1 LSLPRREIDVYRDVL
16 ATAELDTPRYLG
28 SLIDD
33 DKESPRYWLF
43 VEHVRDAKPLWQC
56 DLDQWPAAARWLKRL
71 HGQQFAK
78 LPPTLLRYDESFYW
92 KWMERAAEN
101 KPPVAAIARRYQSVI
116 DQLVQL
122 PATFIH
128 GEFYPSNILVQG

>member
-1 LSLPRREIDVYRDVL
+1 
-16 ATAELDTPRYLG
+16 
-28 SLIDD
+28 
-33 DKESPRYWLF
+33 
-43 VEHVRDAKPLWQC
+43 
-56 DLDQWPAAARWLKRL
+56 

-101 KPPVAAIARRYQSVI
+101 KPQVAAIARRYQSVI

-128 GEFYPSNILVQG
+128 GEFYPSNILVQGGQIRPVDWETAAIGPALMDVAALCAGRFDDDRRREIAKIYGAQEHDVDLCRLHL